1 MMQIKKYIESVI
13 QDKLHNFELSK
24 KSLILGRAVK
34 ISESFSSNQWDH
46 STLPSVT
53 TSPTRPAP
61 GAIKNPKTVQSWSR
75 NRNYRWWSNIIANPS
90 TRVFIGAVRLTGAES
105 PGTTMST
112 ETFN

>member
-1 MMQIKKYIESVI
+1 MHIKKYTKSFI

-24 KSLILGRAVK
+24 KSLVK

-61 GAIKNPKTVQSWSR
+61 GAIKSPKTVQSWSR
-75 NRNYRWWSNIIANPS
+75 NRNYRWLSNIIANPS
-90 TRVFIGAVRLTGAES
+90 IRVFIGAVRLTGAES